1 MDNVDAVMFLYMYG
15 LILAAGVPALAI
27 VYVYG
32 RLEK

>member
-1 MDNVDAVMFLYMYG
+1 MDNIDAVMFLYMYG
-15 LILAAGVPALAI
+15 LILAAGVPACAF